1 MEAQCVTVCGVQTW
15 KAGRLSGRLRP
26 KKRTM
31 NSSGSTIDTTTTTAL
46 TILDDDTDQH
56 SQATKPPLMGSILYH
71 MALG

>member
-26 KKRTM
+26 KKRTI

-46 TILDDDTDQH
+46 TILDDEFEDSH
-56 SQATKPPLMGSILYH
+56 PLPQT
-71 MALG
+71 